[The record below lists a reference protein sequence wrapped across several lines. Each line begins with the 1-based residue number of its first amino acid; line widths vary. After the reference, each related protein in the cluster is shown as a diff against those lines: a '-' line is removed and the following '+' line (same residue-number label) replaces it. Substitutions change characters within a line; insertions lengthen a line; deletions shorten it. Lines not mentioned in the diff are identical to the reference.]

1 MRQFGLI
8 GRNISYSFSKSY
20 FAEKFKNEN
29 IVDAV
34 YNVFDL
40 QQIDEVEKVFEI
52 EGLVGF
58 NVTIPYKQEIIP
70 FLDELSPEAK
80 AIGAVNTVLIKDG
93 KRIGHNTDCYGFHH
107 SIEPLLEP
115 HHKKALVLGNGGA
128 AKAVFYILD
137 LLKIDYKIVSRT
149 KTENHYSY
157 DELNK
162 EIIHNHQIIVNCSP
176 VGTFPTI
183 EIAPLLPYQFINEN
197 HLLYDLIYNPP
208 LTKFLEN
215 GQQNGAK
222 IKNGHEMLVLQAEK
236 AWKIWNN
243 RTK

>member
-20 FAEKFKNEN
+20 FADKFIHEN

-40 QQIDEVEKVFEI
+40 QQIDEVEKVFAT

-80 AIGAVNTVLIKDG
+80 AIGAVNTVLIKNG

-107 SIEPLLEP
+107 SILPLLDS

-137 LLKIDYKIVSRT
+137 ELNIAYKIVSRT
-149 KTENHYSY
+149 ILENQFTY
-157 DELNK
+157 DDLDE
-162 EIIHNHQIIVNCSP
+162 EIISQHQIIINCSP
-176 VGTFPTI
+176 VGTFPNI
-183 EIAPLLPYQFINEN
+183 ENAPLLPYQFILEK

-208 LTKFLEN
+208 VTKFLEN
-215 GQQNGAK
+215 GQNNGAK

-236 AWKIWNN
+236 AWKIWN
-243 RTK
+243 KVD

>member
-20 FAEKFKNEN
+20 FADKFINEN

-40 QQIDEVEKVFEI
+40 QQIDEVEKVFAT

-80 AIGAVNTVLIKDG
+80 AIGAVNTVLIKNG

-107 SIEPLLEP
+107 SILPLLDS

-137 LLKIDYKIVSRT
+137 ELNIAYKIVSRT
-149 KTENHYSY
+149 TLENQFTY
-157 DELNK
+157 DDLDE
-162 EIIHNHQIIVNCSP
+162 EIISQHQIIINCSP
-176 VGTFPTI
+176 VGTFPNI
-183 EIAPLLPYQFINEN
+183 ENAPLLPYQFILEK

-208 LTKFLEN
+208 VTKFLEN
-215 GQQNGAK
+215 GQNNGAK

-236 AWKIWNN
+236 AWKIWN
-243 RTK
+243 KVD

>member
-20 FAEKFKNEN
+20 FADKFINEN

-40 QQIDEVEKVFEI
+40 QQIDEVEKVFAT

-80 AIGAVNTVLIKDG
+80 TIGAVNTVLIKNG

-107 SIEPLLEP
+107 SILPLLDT

-137 LLKIDYKIVSRT
+137 ELNIAYKIVSRT
-149 KTENHYSY
+149 TLENQFTYDDLDEKTISQ
-157 DELNK
+157 
-162 EIIHNHQIIVNCSP
+162 HQIIINCSP
-176 VGTFPTI
+176 VGTFPNI
-183 EIAPLLPYQFINEN
+183 ENAPLLPYQFISEK

-208 LTKFLEN
+208 VTKFLEN
-215 GQQNGAK
+215 GQNNGAK

-236 AWKIWNN
+236 AWKIWN
-243 RTK
+243 KVD

>member
-40 QQIDEVEKVFEI
+40 QQIDEVEKVFET

-93 KRIGHNTDCYGFHH
+93 KRIGHNTDCY
-107 SIEPLLEP
+107 I
-115 HHKKALVLGNGGA
+115 
-128 AKAVFYILD
+128 
-137 LLKIDYKIVSRT
+137 R
-149 KTENHYSY
+149 
-157 DELNK
+157 
-162 EIIHNHQIIVNCSP
+162 
-176 VGTFPTI
+176 
-183 EIAPLLPYQFINEN
+183 
-197 HLLYDLIYNPP
+197 
-208 LTKFLEN
+208 
-215 GQQNGAK
+215 
-222 IKNGHEMLVLQAEK
+222 
-236 AWKIWNN
+236 
-243 RTK
+243 

>member
-20 FAEKFKNEN
+20 FADKFINEN

-40 QQIDEVEKVFEI
+40 QQIDEVEKVFAT

-80 AIGAVNTVLIKDG
+80 AIGAVNTVLIKNG

-107 SIEPLLEP
+107 SILPLLDS

-137 LLKIDYKIVSRT
+137 ELNIAYKIVSRT
-149 KTENHYSY
+149 TLENQFTY
-157 DELNK
+157 DDLDE
-162 EIIHNHQIIVNCSP
+162 EIISQHQIIINCSP
-176 VGTFPTI
+176 VGTFPNI
-183 EIAPLLPYQFINEN
+183 ENAPLLPYQFISEK

-208 LTKFLEN
+208 VTKFLEN
-215 GQQNGAK
+215 GQNNGAK

-236 AWKIWNN
+236 AWKIWN
-243 RTK
+243 KVD

>member
-40 QQIDEVEKVFEI
+40 KQIDEVEKVFET
-52 EGLVGF
+52 EGLIGF

-70 FLDELSPEAK
+70 FLDELSPQAK
-80 AIGAVNTVLIKDG
+80 SIGAVNTVLIKDG

-107 SIEPLLEP
+107 SLEPLLES

-128 AKAVFYILD
+128 AKAVYYILD
-137 LLKIDYKIVSRT
+137 LLQIKYKIVSRAKSDNYLT
-149 KTENHYSY
+149 YEEL
-157 DELNK
+157 DEEVIN
-162 EIIHNHQIIVNCSP
+162 NHQIIINCSP
-176 VGTFPTI
+176 VGTFPNV
-183 EIAPLLPYQFINEN
+183 ENSPSLPYQLINEK

-215 GQQNGAK
+215 GKNQGAK
-222 IKNGHEMLVLQAEK
+222 IKNGHEMLILQAEK
-236 AWKIWNN
+236 AWDIWN
-243 RTK
+243 KLD

>member
-20 FAEKFKNEN
+20 FAEKFINEN

-40 QQIDEVEKVFEI
+40 NQIAEVENVFAT

-58 NVTIPYKQEIIP
+58 NVTIPYKQDIIP

-93 KRIGHNTDCYGFHH
+93 KRIGHNTDCYGFYH
-107 SIEPLLEP
+107 SILPLLEN

-128 AKAVFYILD
+128 AKAVYYILD
-137 LLKIDYKIVSRT
+137 LLKIEYKIVSRT
-149 KTENHYSY
+149 KTEDQLTY
-157 DELNK
+157 DELDESVMNDFQL
-162 EIIHNHQIIVNCSP
+162 IINCSP
-176 VGTFPTI
+176 VGTFPNT
-183 EIAPLLPYQFINEN
+183 ENAPLLPYQFINEK

-208 LTKFLEN
+208 MTKFLEN
-215 GQQNGAK
+215 GQKNGAK
-222 IKNGHEMLVLQAEK
+222 IKNGHQMLVLQAEK
-236 AWKIWNN
+236 AWKIWN
-243 RTK
+243 KVD

>member
-40 QQIDEVEKVFEI
+40 QQIDEVEKVFAT

-80 AIGAVNTVLIKDG
+80 AIGAVNTVLIKNG

-107 SIEPLLEP
+107 SILPLLDS

-137 LLKIDYKIVSRT
+137 ELNIAYKIVSRT
-149 KTENHYSY
+149 ILENQFTY
-157 DELNK
+157 DDLDE
-162 EIIHNHQIIVNCSP
+162 EIISQHQIIINCSP
-176 VGTFPTI
+176 VGTFPNI
-183 EIAPLLPYQFINEN
+183 ENAPLLPYQFISEK

-208 LTKFLEN
+208 VTKFLEN
-215 GQQNGAK
+215 GQNNGAK

-236 AWKIWNN
+236 AWKIWN
-243 RTK
+243 KVD

>member
-20 FAEKFKNEN
+20 FAEKFINEN

-40 QQIDEVEKVFEI
+40 NEIAEVENVFAT

-58 NVTIPYKQEIIP
+58 NVTIPYKQDIIP

-93 KRIGHNTDCYGFHH
+93 KRIGHNTDCYGFYH
-107 SIEPLLEP
+107 SILPLLEN

-128 AKAVFYILD
+128 AKAVYYILD
-137 LLKIDYKIVSRT
+137 LLKIEYKIVSRT
-149 KTENHYSY
+149 KTENQLTY
-157 DELNK
+157 DELDESVMNDFQL
-162 EIIHNHQIIVNCSP
+162 IINCSP
-176 VGTFPTI
+176 VGTFPNT
-183 EIAPLLPYQFINEN
+183 ENAPLLPYQFINEK

-208 LTKFLEN
+208 MTKFLEN
-215 GQQNGAK
+215 GQKNGAK
-222 IKNGHEMLVLQAEK
+222 IKNGHQMLVLQAEK
-236 AWKIWNN
+236 AWEIWN
-243 RTK
+243 KVD

>member
-40 QQIDEVEKVFEI
+40 KQIDEVEKVFET
-52 EGLVGF
+52 EGLIGF

-80 AIGAVNTVLIKDG
+80 SIGAVNTVFIKDG

-107 SIEPLLEP
+107 SLEPLLES

-128 AKAVFYILD
+128 AKAVYYILD
-137 LLKIDYKIVSRT
+137 LLQIKYKIVSRAKSDNYLT
-149 KTENHYSY
+149 YEEL
-157 DELNK
+157 DEEVIN
-162 EIIHNHQIIVNCSP
+162 NHQIIINCSP
-176 VGTFPTI
+176 VGTFPNV
-183 EIAPLLPYQFINEN
+183 ENSPSLPYQLINEK

-215 GQQNGAK
+215 GKNQGAK
-222 IKNGHEMLVLQAEK
+222 IKNGHEMLILQAEK
-236 AWKIWNN
+236 AWDIWN
-243 RTK
+243 KLD

>member
-8 GRNISYSFSKSY
+8 GKNIAYSFSKSY

-40 QQIDEVEKVFEI
+40 QHIDEVKKVFEI
-52 EGLVGF
+52 ENLKGF

-70 FLDELSPEAK
+70 FLDQLSPEAK
-80 AIGAVNTVLIKDG
+80 SIGAVNTVLIKDG
-93 KRIGHNTDCYGFHH
+93 KKIGHNTDCYGFYH
-107 SIEPLLEP
+107 SLKPLLES
-115 HHKKALVLGNGGA
+115 HRKKALVLGNGGA
-128 AKAVFYILD
+128 AKAVYYVLD
-137 LLKIDYKIVSRT
+137 LLKIEYKIVSRT
-149 KTENHYSY
+149 KTENNFTYDDLNEEIMNSY
-157 DELNK
+157 
-162 EIIHNHQIIVNCSP
+162 QIIVNCSP
-176 VGTFPTI
+176 LGTFPNI
-183 EIAPLLPYQFINEN
+183 ENAPLIPYQFINDK

-208 LTKFLEN
+208 LTKFMEK

-222 IKNGHEMLVLQAEK
+222 IKNGHEMLILQAEE

-243 RTK
+243 HTE

>member
-20 FAEKFKNEN
+20 FADKFINEN

-40 QQIDEVEKVFEI
+40 QQIDEVEKVFAT

-80 AIGAVNTVLIKDG
+80 AIGAVNTVLIKNG

-107 SIEPLLEP
+107 SILPLLDS

-137 LLKIDYKIVSRT
+137 ELNIAYKIVSRT
-149 KTENHYSY
+149 TLENQFTY
-157 DELNK
+157 DDLDEK
-162 EIIHNHQIIVNCSP
+162 IISQHQIIINCSP
-176 VGTFPTI
+176 VGTFPNI
-183 EIAPLLPYQFINEN
+183 ENAPLLPYQFILEK

-208 LTKFLEN
+208 VTKFLEN
-215 GQQNGAK
+215 GQNNGAK

-236 AWKIWNN
+236 AWKIWN
-243 RTK
+243 KVD

>member
-20 FAEKFKNEN
+20 FADKFINEN

-40 QQIDEVEKVFEI
+40 QQIDEVEKVFAT

-80 AIGAVNTVLIKDG
+80 TIGAVNTVLIKNG

-107 SIEPLLEP
+107 SILPLLDT

-137 LLKIDYKIVSRT
+137 ELNIAYKIVSRT
-149 KTENHYSY
+149 T
-157 DELNK
+157 
-162 EIIHNHQIIVNCSP
+162 
-176 VGTFPTI
+176 
-183 EIAPLLPYQFINEN
+183 
-197 HLLYDLIYNPP
+197 
-208 LTKFLEN
+208 LEN
-215 GQQNGAK
+215 QLRMM
-222 IKNGHEMLVLQAEK
+222 I
-236 AWKIWNN
+236 
-243 RTK
+243 

>member
-20 FAEKFKNEN
+20 FADKFINEN

-40 QQIDEVEKVFEI
+40 KQIDEVEKVFAT

-80 AIGAVNTVLIKDG
+80 AIGAVNTVLIKNG

-107 SIEPLLEP
+107 SILPLLDS

-137 LLKIDYKIVSRT
+137 ELNIAYKIVSRT
-149 KTENHYSY
+149 TLENQFTY
-157 DELNK
+157 DDLDE
-162 EIIHNHQIIVNCSP
+162 EIISQHQIIINCSP
-176 VGTFPTI
+176 VGTFPNI
-183 EIAPLLPYQFINEN
+183 ENAPLLPYQFISEK

-208 LTKFLEN
+208 VTKFLEN
-215 GQQNGAK
+215 GQNNGAK

-236 AWKIWNN
+236 AWKIWN
-243 RTK
+243 KVD

>member
-1 MRQFGLI
+1 MREFGLI

-20 FAEKFKNEN
+20 FADKFINEN

-40 QQIDEVEKVFEI
+40 QQIDEVEKVFAT

-80 AIGAVNTVLIKDG
+80 TIGAVNTVLIKNG

-107 SIEPLLEP
+107 SILPLLDS

-137 LLKIDYKIVSRT
+137 ELNIAYKIVSRT
-149 KTENHYSY
+149 TLENQFTY
-157 DELNK
+157 DDLDK
-162 EIIHNHQIIVNCSP
+162 EIISQHQIIINCSP
-176 VGTFPTI
+176 VGTFPNI
-183 EIAPLLPYQFINEN
+183 ENAPLLPYQFISEK

-208 LTKFLEN
+208 VTKFLEN
-215 GQQNGAK
+215 GQNNGAK

-236 AWKIWNN
+236 AWKIWN
-243 RTK
+243 KVD

>member
-20 FAEKFKNEN
+20 FADKFINEN

-40 QQIDEVEKVFEI
+40 QQIDDIEKVFAT

-80 AIGAVNTVLIKDG
+80 TIGAVNTVLIKNG

-107 SIEPLLEP
+107 SILPLLDS
-115 HHKKALVLGNGGA
+115 HHKKALILGNGGA

-137 LLKIDYKIVSRT
+137 ELNIAYKIVSRT
-149 KTENHYSY
+149 TLENQFTY
-157 DELNK
+157 DDLNE
-162 EIIHNHQIIVNCSP
+162 EIISQHQIIINCSP
-176 VGTFPTI
+176 VGTFPNI
-183 EIAPLLPYQFINEN
+183 ENAPLLPYQFVSEK

-208 LTKFLEN
+208 VTKFLEN
-215 GQQNGAK
+215 GQNNGAK
-222 IKNGHEMLVLQAEK
+222 IKNGYEMLVLQAEK
-236 AWKIWNN
+236 AWKIWN
-243 RTK
+243 KVD